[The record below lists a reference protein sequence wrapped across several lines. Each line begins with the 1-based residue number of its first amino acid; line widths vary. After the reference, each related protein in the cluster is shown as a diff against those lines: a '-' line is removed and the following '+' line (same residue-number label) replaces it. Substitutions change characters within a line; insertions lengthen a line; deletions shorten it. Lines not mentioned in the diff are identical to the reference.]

1 MFRPTAVI
9 VLCVSVLLVATA
21 PVLSGAEQSGE
32 LDQLM
37 ESIQS
42 DPRAATEAQA
52 RQMIELGRSAGRP
65 YAVSLALEAFL
76 SNHYDCAPSLL
87 VDAGDVAL
95 LAGRYVQSADRYK
108 AALERMQPG
117 KETSRVAGKLYG
129 VLIEMLRNHNDAYAV
144 FKRKGL
150 ALRQDGLARRY
161 DAWFL
166 AQAHKRKDVP
176 ALLAGLK
183 AMLSDKP
190 SLGAQD
196 LVILPYLEDLIQSL
210 RRSYGRHGEIVGALD
225 NLVGRAAFDGD
236 FKRYAA
242 FLFAAERF
250 YARADDIDDRKDRD
264 ARFESVLQPA
274 KDYFSNSDDR
284 VAALKNICITWM
296 GDDDQVDDRR
306 WERSRGPK
314 LRFLIAALK
323 AMSQGDRQ
331 RFVAWHDRHGNRMVW
346 EFADPGIYALAGFSE
361 PGFYDHDG
369 FRGVLSFAKSDKRDA
384 CLAMGTGALADSHA
398 PYAGIV
404 RALSSGGDDLSKV
417 LRHFFTKECRYL
429 EPKLAWDMAREVIW
443 PTWAVM
449 HGKGD
454 DDGRDEKPWR
464 EAVKTVGQDVIAR
477 SAVAIYSESFM
488 HNYLDSLWDLAG
500 TDKQSMVAGLEALT
514 WASFADDRIKKDAID
529 RKHRDFRRWESDKKR
544 DIQRNRDDAKPEH
557 LKHVDRIEELFGT
570 LREMNRVDPSQ
581 SPGALCSALVDLEMA
596 DRRNDVKAYNDA
608 AEKVYAAATG
618 SASGKPFAGSAL
630 LRLLAPAPD
639 HLGSIQVQ
647 VRALDHLGEQG
658 VRMLETAARRLFD
671 EGRDWPWRIRSEE
684 QDAALAVNAVLARHL
699 EREVSKGRL
708 PRDLFRFWR
717 RTRDGRNWTAKDRG
731 TDLMAT
737 IIEKELMAKTAPEG
751 YRYNPAVEC
760 AQIVREEFEALHDR
774 FPPATW
780 FDDRVVAAMKRNG
793 WADIDYFRVGHDRQK
808 KIVDTA
814 ARLFAERDRLP
825 FGYDGKPAYSRDG
838 YRDWIDRILKDASEP
853 ARDAMVEAAEA
864 AYPKRIDDLAR
875 GDRWFREW
883 DFSEQPETRERYF
896 SALAKYI
903 PRLADAPNRPQLPR
917 MESLGSIDADTYSV
931 EETDRLLQLFVYGP
945 ASYDKYREPEQ
956 GAKAVM
962 RSLMA
967 QDRRHR
973 IFEVVPELWR
983 IARDIDTDHYERGL
997 ADFAT
1002 EQIDA
1007 EEFELAH
1014 ALAASG
1020 LQIAKGRLDGDVRK
1034 QLETALR
1041 RARGSVGQRNPYQK
1055 GDPRWPVAEAQ
1066 RLWQMERV
1074 DSAWD
1079 YYSQEGVA
1087 QQTVDMLA
1095 ELNPQFPLWVIR
1107 RNIELERHDEAES
1120 LARQMTLTFD
1130 QRDPGAELR
1139 ARLALLLADIAF
1151 ARKEYPSAR
1160 AQYRAIAESQEFADT
1175 RARLDAELGMGNVDR
1190 KTGRTD
1196 MAREIFT
1203 SILERPDERSQA
1215 EGMYH
1220 LALTQ
1225 YDEEDYDEAEE
1236 TLVKLLRTFPY
1247 HVEGKL
1253 LKGKV
1258 QLELGKFGNAMFL
1271 DISSL
1276 VTQSVL
1282 KPGEPFRAEMV
1293 DTNKVLVKHA
1303 RSIELR
1309 VWSEKSGDEER
1320 LMLTLSG
1327 DSNDR
1332 FSGSLSTAL
1341 GAARP
1346 GNETLEVFG
1355 NDVVHFDF
1363 TDEFKQAIRY
1373 DGPSNDATLSV
1384 VSNATL
1390 SASSGEILSKEE
1402 MERERLRQAVLARE
1416 GVQVEKDVKA
1426 LSEVRAAHQVRP
1438 GNNVNIRIHDLDR
1451 SVSGEPD
1458 VVVVSAECASGDTV
1472 SGLELRETGASTG
1485 VFEGALK
1492 TAPRPATAFASDS
1505 STGTNPNAV
1514 VSPSPDLPA
1523 WIAGRTG
1530 EKSKMFGIDMNALVD
1545 LATMRITG
1553 GDAKRAITG
1562 FVVQTSL
1569 NNRDFTTVAA
1579 HPEPH
1584 EPWGGN
1590 LEAAVIP
1597 WWGPMPSTR
1606 ENGVAALRQ
1615 QFEVFYRLKGEA
1627 GKIDFTPAAKTMK
1640 VTWDADMAG
1649 PWKKLEKAHKPGA
1662 YLLRCRTA
1670 FYVDQRQTR
1679 TFTLDPLHGLGGGDR
1694 RRRDE
1699 ASGPAFAFFIDGV
1712 PAPTVAG
1719 RDGEV
1724 PYQLRIELAKGVHV
1738 MEAYALSDDR
1748 NLKKGMFQVNWDTA
1762 REPFTEVVPN
1772 FHEDPKAKIV
1782 IEGSFV
1788 AKAPTIEAQ
1797 SQGDYA
1803 IDFKGR
1809 QARVVRFWLLNYKGD
1824 APSIK
1829 KITLDDASGE
1839 QVLPIAQDYTVLR
1852 ENRQLEI
1859 IPGDTMTV
1867 TYKDPTVIGD
1877 SRNLHEQR
1885 LEATFTNGTI
1895 RVATMRLEEAG
1906 GGQQKRTYVGLR
1918 RFEADDQIR
1927 VFISDADF
1935 DVSDDFDTVEYTAT
1949 TSEGRSVTITARET
1963 EEHSGVFLGSFFPVA
1978 SQAQDKDQLQ
1988 IAEHDDITVSYLD
2001 KENTDQGIPW
2011 KRSALIEQV
2020 VWTEPELRVHEV
2032 RSQPVAEAE
2041 GADSKDEDELTSY
2054 DEQVRPR
2061 FVLVVERPEAPNDDR
2076 PATVILGGPVIAEVV
2091 WPTNAKA
2098 TDSTATLYAQT
2109 STGRTKAGASATG
2122 GFDPSVPGT
2131 IALTTGPSAASVKS
2145 GIGQAYASIT
2155 SAGMRIVGDPL
2166 DVGLFAVNIPVELG
2180 DCPEQSLVDAPQ
2192 TDMAAGPP
2200 TLKVTAGD
2208 TIYIGFRYE
2217 DENANEHWLTAQ
2229 AKLAGDALFDVM
2241 DRHYAE
2247 PVTGIYV
2254 GDRFYMR
2261 VIDPLRDISAEKD
2274 RVIVEVTRDG
2284 SAIGQVE
2291 LVETLSHSGVFKGRV
2306 TVTHADE
2313 DGDGDQLNAIPARY
2327 GDRFVVRY
2335 TGGASPLERQIEVH
2349 KGADGDVLPFTK
2361 RFKDPDIAVRTQFSI
2376 AEAHFEM
2383 AKKHRALAKD
2393 AAKNNNEEQEQRLL
2407 AVSRTEIAL
2416 AKKLLDEALRDF
2428 PDNTIRAQSDYLLA
2442 ELEMEYGN
2450 DAATEEAKQKAYDRA
2465 INKFGNIVANYPES
2479 EYAPRA
2485 QFKKALAYHKKG
2497 KLKRASEEYVKLSYQ
2512 YPDSEYV
2519 AETIAHLGRY
2529 YLTRGALLTRQADQV
2544 KDPVEAERLRL
2555 EAKSEFETAGS
2566 VFAKLRER
2574 FPTHSLASKTTV
2586 LAGMCL
2592 MRAGAWD
2599 MAIEKLDS
2607 VIENTELDA
2616 PQLKAEA
2623 MYWKG
2628 DTLLRKIA
2636 AGQGGPDDAAE
2647 AYRTFKQLVWDY
2659 PDTKWA
2665 KYARGR
2671 LIDEEALQGVEE

>member
-1 MFRPTAVI
+1 
-9 VLCVSVLLVATA
+9 
-21 PVLSGAEQSGE
+21 
-32 LDQLM
+32 
-37 ESIQS
+37 
-42 DPRAATEAQA
+42 
-52 RQMIELGRSAGRP
+52 
-65 YAVSLALEAFL
+65 
-76 SNHYDCAPSLL
+76 
-87 VDAGDVAL
+87 
-95 LAGRYVQSADRYK
+95 
-108 AALERMQPG
+108 
-117 KETSRVAGKLYG
+117 
-129 VLIEMLRNHNDAYAV
+129 
-144 FKRKGL
+144 
-150 ALRQDGLARRY
+150 
-161 DAWFL
+161 
-166 AQAHKRKDVP
+166 
-176 ALLAGLK
+176 
-183 AMLSDKP
+183 
-190 SLGAQD
+190 
-196 LVILPYLEDLIQSL
+196 
-210 RRSYGRHGEIVGALD
+210 
-225 NLVGRAAFDGD
+225 
-236 FKRYAA
+236 
-242 FLFAAERF
+242 
-250 YARADDIDDRKDRD
+250 
-264 ARFESVLQPA
+264 
-274 KDYFSNSDDR
+274 
-284 VAALKNICITWM
+284 
-296 GDDDQVDDRR
+296 
-306 WERSRGPK
+306 
-314 LRFLIAALK
+314 
-323 AMSQGDRQ
+323 
-331 RFVAWHDRHGNRMVW
+331 
-346 EFADPGIYALAGFSE
+346 
-361 PGFYDHDG
+361 
-369 FRGVLSFAKSDKRDA
+369 
-384 CLAMGTGALADSHA
+384 
-398 PYAGIV
+398 
-404 RALSSGGDDLSKV
+404 
-417 LRHFFTKECRYL
+417 
-429 EPKLAWDMAREVIW
+429 MAREVIW

-449 HGKGD
+449 HGAGEND
-454 DDGRDEKPWR
+454 DRDPKPWR
-464 EAVKTVGQDVIAR
+464 EAVTTVGQEVIAR
-477 SAVAIYSESFM
+477 SAVVIYSESFM
-488 HNYLDSLWDLAG
+488 HNYLGSLWELAG
-500 TDKQSMVAGLEALT
+500 TDKQSMIPGLEALA
-514 WASFADDRIKKDAID
+514 WASFADDRIKKDAVD
-529 RKHRDFRRWESDKKR
+529 RIHRDFRKWESNKKR
-544 DIQRNRDDAKPEH
+544 DIQRNREGAKPEH

-581 SPGALCSALVDLEMA
+581 SPGALTAALVDLEMA

-608 AEKVYAAATG
+608 AEKVHAAATG
-618 SASGKPFAGSAL
+618 SDSDKPFAGSAL

-658 VRMLETAARRLFD
+658 VGMLETAARRLFD
-671 EGRDWPWRIRSEE
+671 NSHDWPWRIRSED
-684 QDAALAVNAVLARHL
+684 QDAALAVNTVLAKHL
-699 EREVSKGRL
+699 EREVSQGRL
-708 PRDLFRFWR
+708 PRGLFDYWR
-717 RTRDGRNWTAKDRG
+717 QTRDGRNWIAKGRG
-731 TDLMAT
+731 ADLMAT
-737 IIEKELMAKTAPEG
+737 IIEKELLAKTAPES
-751 YRYNPAVEC
+751 YRYNPAVAC
-760 AQIVREEFEALHDR
+760 AKIVREEFESLHDR

-780 FDDRVVAAMKRNG
+780 FDDRVVAAMQRNG
-793 WADIDYFRVGHDRQK
+793 WADIDYFRGGHDRQK
-808 KIVDTA
+808 KVVDAA
-814 ARLFAERDRLP
+814 ARLFAKCDRLP
-825 FGYDGKPAYSRDG
+825 FGYDGKPAYSRDA
-838 YRDWIDRILKDASEP
+838 YRDWIDRILKDASDQE
-853 ARDAMVEAAEA
+853 REAMVDAAEA

-883 DFSEQPETRERYF
+883 DFSDQPEARERYF
-896 SALAKYI
+896 TALAKYI
-903 PRLADAPNRPQLPR
+903 PRLADAPNRPQLPE
-917 MESLGSIDADTYSV
+917 MDALDTVDADSYSV
-931 EETDRLLQLFVYGP
+931 EETDRLLHLFTYAP
-945 ASYDKYREPEQ
+945 ATYDKYREPDQ
-956 GAKAVM
+956 GARMVM

-967 QDRRHR
+967 QGRQQR
-973 IFEVVPELWR
+973 IFEVIPELWR
-983 IARDIDTDHYERGL
+983 IARDIGNDHYSRWL
-997 ADFAT
+997 ADTAS
-1002 EQIDA
+1002 EQLDA
-1007 EEFELAH
+1007 DEFELAH
-1014 ALAASG
+1014 AMAAAG

-1034 QLETALR
+1034 QLETVLR

-1079 YYSQEGVA
+1079 YYSQAGVA
-1087 QQTVDMLA
+1087 AQTVEMLA
-1095 ELNPQFPLWVIR
+1095 ELNPQFPLWVIH
-1107 RNIELERHDEAES
+1107 RNIKIERHEAAEE

-1196 MAREIFT
+1196 MARDIFT
-1203 SILERPDERSQA
+1203 GILERPDERSQA

-1225 YDEEDYDEAEE
+1225 YDEENYDEAEE
-1236 TLVKLLRTFPY
+1236 TLVKLLRAFPY

-1253 LKGKV
+1253 LKGDV

-1271 DISSL
+1271 DISSI

-1282 KPGEPFRAEMV
+1282 KPGEPFRAEMI

-1309 VWSEKSGDEER
+1309 VWTEKSGDEER
-1320 LMLTLSG
+1320 LMLTLTG

-1341 GAARP
+1341 GSASP

-1363 TDEFKQAIRY
+1363 TDEFKRDIRHE
-1373 DGPSNDATLSV
+1373 GPDNEATLSV

-1390 SASSGEILSKEE
+1390 SASSGAILSKEE
-1402 MERERLRQAVLARE
+1402 IEREQLRQAVLARQ
-1416 GVQVEKDVKA
+1416 GVHEETDVKA
-1426 LSEVRAAHQVRP
+1426 LSEVRAANQVRP
-1438 GNNVNIRIHDLDR
+1438 GNNVNIRLLDLDR
-1451 SVSGEPD
+1451 SVSGDPD
-1458 VVVVSAECASGDTV
+1458 VVVVSAECASGDRV
-1472 SGLELRETGASTG
+1472 SALELRETGPSTG

-1514 VSPSPDLPA
+1514 ISPSADLPA
-1523 WIAGRTG
+1523 WVAGRTG
-1530 EKSKMFGIDMNALVD
+1530 DKSKLFGIDMNALVD
-1545 LATMRITG
+1545 MATMRIVG
-1553 GDAKRAITG
+1553 EDPQRAITG

-1584 EPWGGN
+1584 QPWNGE
-1590 LEAAVIP
+1590 LQAAVIP
-1597 WWGPMPSTR
+1597 WWGPMPSSR
-1606 ENGVAALRQ
+1606 DEGVAALRQ
-1615 QFEVFYRLKGEA
+1615 QFEVFYRLKGET
-1627 GKIDFTPAAKTMK
+1627 GKIDFTPAAETMK

-1649 PWKKLEKAHKPGA
+1649 PWKRLEKAHKPGA

-1679 TFTLDPLHGLGGGDR
+1679 TFTLDPLHGLGGGEKS
-1694 RRRDE
+1694 RRDE

-1712 PAPTVAG
+1712 PAPTSAQAEG
-1719 RDGEV
+1719 DV
-1724 PYQLRIELAKGVHV
+1724 PHQLRIELAKGVHV

-1748 NLKKGMFQVNWDTA
+1748 NLKKGMFQVTWDTA
-1762 REPFTEVVPN
+1762 REPFAEVVPD

-1782 IEGSFV
+1782 IGGSFV

-1803 IDFKGR
+1803 IDFQGR

-1824 APSIK
+1824 APAIK
-1829 KITLDDASGE
+1829 KITLDDVSGE

-1852 ENRQLEI
+1852 ENQQLEI

-1885 LEATFTNGTI
+1885 LDATFTNGTI
-1895 RVATMRLEEAG
+1895 RVATMRLEDTS
-1906 GGQQKRTYVGLR
+1906 GGQQRRTYVGLR

-1949 TSEGRSVTITARET
+1949 TSEGRSVTIEARET
-1963 EEHSGVFLGSFFPVA
+1963 EAHSGVFLGSFFPVT
-1978 SQAQDKDQLQ
+1978 SQAQRKDQLQ

-2011 KRSALIEQV
+2011 KRTALIEQV
-2020 VWTEPELRVHEV
+2020 VWTEPELRVHDV
-2032 RSQPVAEAE
+2032 SSRPLAAVDGAE
-2041 GADSKDEDELTSY
+2041 DEDEDEEKLTSY

-2061 FVLVVERPEAPNDDR
+2061 FELIVERPEAPNGDR
-2076 PATVILGGPVIAEVV
+2076 PATVVLGGPVIAEVV

-2109 STGRTKAGASATG
+2109 SSGRTMAGVSATD
-2122 GFDPSVPGT
+2122 GFDTSVPGT
-2131 IALTTGPSAASVKS
+2131 IALSTGPSAASVKS
-2145 GIGQAYASIT
+2145 GVGQAYASIT
-2155 SAGMRIVGDPL
+2155 SVGTRLVGDPL

-2180 DCPEQSLVDAPQ
+2180 DCPESSLVDAPP
-2192 TDMAAGPP
+2192 TDLAAGPP

-2208 TIYIGFRYE
+2208 TIFIGFRYE
-2217 DENANEHWLTAQ
+2217 DENGTERWLTAE
-2229 AKLAGDALFDVM
+2229 ARLAGDALFDVM
-2241 DRHYAE
+2241 DRRYAE

-2261 VIDPLRDISAEKD
+2261 VIDPLRDVSGEKD
-2274 RVIVEVTRDG
+2274 RVVVEFTRDG
-2284 SAIGQVE
+2284 ATIGQAE

-2313 DGDGDQLNAIPARY
+2313 DGGEDQLNAIPARY
-2327 GDRFVVRY
+2327 GDRFTVSY
-2335 TGGASPLERQIEVH
+2335 TGGATPIEHQIEVH
-2349 KGADGDVLPFTK
+2349 RGADGEVLPFTK

-2393 AAKNNNEEQEQRLL
+2393 AAKSNNKEQEQRLL

-2465 INKFGNIVANYPES
+2465 INKFANIVANYPEN

-2529 YLTRGALLTRQADQV
+2529 YLTKGALLSRQAEKV
-2544 KDPVEAERLRL
+2544 KDPVEAEQLRL
-2555 EAKSEFETAGS
+2555 KAKAEFETAGS
-2566 VFAKLRER
+2566 VFAKLKER

-2607 VIENTELDA
+2607 VVDNTELDA

-2636 AGQGGPDDAAE
+2636 AGQGGSDDAPE

-2671 LIDEEALQGVEE
+2671 LIDEDSLQGVEE